1 MDVLVW
7 TLAGIFALNL
17 MGVGWLGV
25 LELVDRYRLNK
36 EIKELDALWR
46 SMTGTGP
53 PVATTPHRADRSLPS
68 VMGARVGIEPRAG
81 ASLRSASHGSLG
93 KTSVAVALAAT
104 VALVVF
110 VAPMAGRD
118 RSFTS
123 ASQVTSGS
131 PESKANSHS
140 PEKANSATEEA
151 GDVGTPS
158 GSSPTLGGAGSTSL
172 AAAVPETVEAAPH
185 SATEI
190 HIEWQEVSAAT
201 GYEIARAETAG
212 SWGFLAE
219 TDADETAFTDEGL
232 EPATTYFYRVSAT
245 MVSGTAP
252 ASDVVQATTPVEAPQ
267 APSVMAT
274 ADVTTVTVTW
284 VGGPGAT
291 GYRVERSLDGSTGWA
306 VIATPT
312 ANVTTYTD
320 AALSPSTTYHYRVIA
335 TNAGG
340 ESPPSNVA
348 SVATGSESAGGDVV
362 IKPSEGDLGT
372 ESPSPSGGS
381 LAIEVPV
388 PGGALAIEAP
398 SGGALAI
405 EAPVLGEESSTA
417 LAVP

>member
-17 MGVGWLGV
+17 LGVGWLGV

-53 PVATTPHRADRSLPS
+53 PVRTTPDLADRGLPS
-68 VMGARVGIEPRAG
+68 MRGAPARVDRRPG
-81 ASLRSASHGSLG
+81 AIRPTAVSHGSFG
-93 KTSVAVALAAT
+93 KVSVAVALAAT
-104 VALVVF
+104 VALVVL
-110 VAPMAGRD
+110 VGPMPGRD
-118 RSFTS
+118 DRGFTS
-123 ASQVTSGS
+123 ASQVTPGSSESELGSKTPEEASGS
-131 PESKANSHS
+131 STDAQEDG
-140 PEKANSATEEA
+140 A
-151 GDVGTPS
+151 GALS
-158 GSSPTLGGAGSTSL
+158 GSSPTVGGAGSASL
-172 AAAVPETVEAAPH
+172 AAAVPKAVEAAPH

-190 HIEWQEVSAAT
+190 HIEWQEVPAAT
-201 GYEIARAETAG
+201 GYAIARAETA
-212 SWGFLAE
+212 SDWGFLAE

-232 EPATTYFYRVSAT
+232 EPATTYFYRVSAMT
-245 MVSGTAP
+245 PSGTAP
-252 ASDVVQATTPVEAPQ
+252 ASDVVQATTPVARPQ

-284 VGGPGAT
+284 TGDPGAT

-306 VIATPT
+306 VIGTPD

-320 AALSPSTTYHYRVIA
+320 AALAPGTTYHYRVIA

-348 SVATGSESAGGDVV
+348 SVTTGLEESAGADPVN
-362 IKPSEGDLGT
+362 KPSEGDLAI
-372 ESPSPSGGS
+372 ESPSPSGGAN
-381 LAIEVPV
+381 AIESPS
-388 PGGALAIEAP
+388 P

-405 EAPVLGEESSTA
+405 EAPVLGEESSTS
-417 LAVP
+417 